1 MYNRVDGEYT
11 RREQADSLSRP
22 ADSSEFAQTLTEVA
36 RRESLP
42 RDESVNRMGLCFSKP
57 HTADA
62 IDSSPSTSRHSTSSL
77 SSSSE
82 LSSAASPVR
91 DLFGYRTA
99 ELSEANVSGICVGL
113 VAEWLISLPSS
124 PSSRMR
130 ALLPG
135 TENHS
140 SAARR
145 QGQYEQVVTLL
156 KEDGAEGSHSLQA
169 KSAMLRDAGLEAS
182 AEQTGYRFGT
192 SSCIDEIVQ
201 EVTQDA
207 SRYWVRLNF
216 VGGGAHSIATA
227 TSNGTTT
234 LFDPNYGEFAVAPDR
249 LGGLFKSLAERYSS
263 PPNNRDIAT
272 VVTQRVT

>member
-11 RREQADSLSRP
+11 RPGQADELSRP

-42 RDESVNRMGLCFSKP
+42 SDESVDRMGLCFSKP
-57 HTADA
+57 HTSDA

-82 LSSAASPVR
+82 LSSAGSPVR
-91 DLFGYRTA
+91 DLFDYRTA

-113 VAEWLISLPSS
+113 VAEWLLSLPSN

-145 QGQYEQVVTLL
+145 QGEYERVLTSL
-156 KEDGAEGSHSLQA
+156 KEDTAEGSHNLQA
-169 KSAMLRDAGLEAS
+169 KSTMLRNAGLEPS
-182 AEQTGYRFGT
+182 GEQTGYRFGT
-192 SSCIDEIVQ
+192 SSRIDKIVK
-201 EVTQDA
+201 EVTRDA

-216 VGGGAHSIATA
+216 VGGGGHSIATA

-234 LFDPNYGEFAVAPDR
+234 LFDPNHGEFAVASDR
-249 LGGLFKSLAERYSS
+249 VGGLFKSLAERYSS
-263 PPNNRDIAT
+263 PPNNLDIST
-272 VVTQRVT
+272 VVTQRIT